1 MKYKISEAKFS
12 KLQTDILII
21 PVLQDEKITSFGL
34 PKEMSDSI
42 EMLTGDL
49 SDFKGKKHEIYYVS
63 TRGQLENLSRI
74 ILLGLGEEEKYTFD
88 VLRNAFGKLV
98 KSFKNYN
105 IQHATIWTIEKCVL
119 GKDWA
124 RFSQT
129 VVEGIELGA
138 YSFDVYKTKSENNEA
153 KLKLKNIDLVS
164 IPNNAKDQV
173 SNGLKKGMSIS
184 YAVNFARDLGNHPG
198 NVVTPTMLAET
209 AKALAEEFDLKCT
222 ILSEKEMEH
231 LKMGAL
237 LAVSNG
243 SSQPAKMIILE
254 HQKGNKKQSPIVFVG
269 KGVTFDSGGISIK
282 PGKSMDEMK
291 FDMSGGGNVLGI
303 MRAIADLKIPL
314 NIIGIIP
321 AVENLLG
328 GSATKPGD
336 ILTSMSGTTIEVLN
350 TDAEGRL
357 ILADALTYA
366 ERYKPSAVVDLATLT
381 GAVVVALGPT
391 AAGLMGN
398 DQSLIEE
405 IQEAGKISGE
415 KVWPLPLYDDYK
427 DQIKS
432 DVSDLRNIGRSGAGS
447 SVAAA
452 FLAEFTQKYKWAHL
466 DIAGVAWTT
475 KDLHI
480 SPKGSTG
487 FSIRLLVEWLLNS
500 KANK

>member
-1 MKYKISEAKFS
+1 MNYKISEAKFN
-12 KLQTDILII
+12 KLQTDILIL
-21 PVLQDEKITSFGL
+21 PVLQNEKITSFGL
-34 PKEMSDSI
+34 PKKMSDSI
-42 EMLTGDL
+42 EMLTGGL
-49 SDFKGKKHEIYYVS
+49 SDFKGEKHEIYNVS
-63 TRGQLENLSRI
+63 TRGQVENLSRI
-74 ILLGLGEEEKYTFD
+74 ILLGLGEKENYTCD
-88 VLRNAFGKLV
+88 ILRDAFGKLV
-98 KSFKNYN
+98 KTLKNYP
-105 IQHATIWTIEKCVL
+105 IQHATIWTREKCVVN
-119 GKDWA
+119 KDWA
-124 RFSQT
+124 RFTQT

-138 YSFDVYKTKSENNEA
+138 YSFDAYKKKSKDKES
-153 KLKLKNIDLVS
+153 KLKLKNIDLIS
-164 IPNNAKDQV
+164 IPNNVKDQV
-173 SNGLKKGMSIS
+173 LNGFKKGMSIS
-184 YAVNFARDLGNHPG
+184 KAVNFARDLGNHPG

-209 AKALAEEFDLKCT
+209 AESLAEEFDLKCT
-222 ILSEKEMEH
+222 ILSEKEMER

-237 LAVSNG
+237 LGVSKG
-243 SSQPAKMIILE
+243 SNQPAKMIILE
-254 HQKGNKKQSPIVFVG
+254 HQKGKKKQSPILFVG

-303 MRAIADLKIPL
+303 MRAVADLKIPL
-314 NIIGIIP
+314 NVIGIIP
-321 AVENLLG
+321 SVENLLG

-427 DQIKS
+427 DQIKR
-432 DVSDLRNIGRSGAGS
+432 DVSDIKNIGQSGAGS

-452 FLAEFTQKYKWAHL
+452 FLAEFTQKYKWVHL
-466 DIAGVAWTT
+466 DIAGVAWST
-475 KDLHI
+475 KDLPI

-487 FSIRLLVEWLLNS
+487 FGIRLLVEWILKS